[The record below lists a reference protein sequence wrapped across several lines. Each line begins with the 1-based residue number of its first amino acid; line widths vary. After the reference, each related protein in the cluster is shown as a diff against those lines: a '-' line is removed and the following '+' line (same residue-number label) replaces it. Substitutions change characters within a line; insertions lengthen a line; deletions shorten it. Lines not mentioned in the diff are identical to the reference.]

1 MENRELKR
9 VFDQVKLS
17 PERQEAMLERLLSGE
32 RSGKTVKPMKKM
44 VAVLV
49 AAALMLMACAFTV
62 ATGLDQRIL
71 EYFGG
76 TEEDAKLLAPG
87 FMAVDLTS
95 TAENG
100 AKVHISQVYSDR
112 RSVVVVGEITVPDG
126 TVLNMDNYRF
136 EDWNLRPRGT
146 DGSEPDGGYG
156 SSTIY
161 GGGVIWNDEAPGDNT
176 MSFLQE
182 YHYEVENRDPNI
194 ANKLT
199 WATEIECF
207 ELTLGNL
214 KGCTEGGEWSTAPVL
229 VPGEWTFEIPLSG
242 KDFGWTV
249 EPEQSIELEGETVQV
264 EEIYLSPVGLSVR
277 LTHENGNLMT
287 LVKAWE
293 AQENGG
299 DPWGYSV
306 VLRDQNGRAIEGS
319 VPYSGY
325 SPYTGQMLL
334 NFDEIYD
341 PAQFQGGT
349 VTILGQTFSLD
360 NLQPVTE

>member
-32 RSGKTVKPMKKM
+32 RSRKTVRPMKKT

-76 TEEDAKLLAPG
+76 TEEDAQLLAPG

-100 AKVHISQVYSDR
+100 AEVHISQVYSDR
-112 RSVVVVGEITVPDG
+112 RSVVIVGEMTAPDG
-126 TVLNMDNYRF
+126 TVLNQDNYRF
-136 EDWNLRPRGT
+136 EDWSLRPRGT
-146 DGSEPDGGYG
+146 DGSEPNGGYG
-156 SSTIY
+156 SSTIH
-161 GGGVIWNDEAPGDNT
+161 GGAEIWTDEAPGDNT
-176 MSFLQE
+176 MSFLQV
-182 YHYEVENRDPNI
+182 YHYEVENRDQNI

-199 WATEIECF
+199 LATEIECF

-214 KGCTEGGEWSTAPVL
+214 KGCTEGGDWPTAPVV

-249 EPEQSIELEGETVQV
+249 EPEQTIELEGETVQV

-287 LVKAWE
+287 LVKTWE

-299 DPWGYSV
+299 DPWSYSV
-306 VLRDQNGRAIEGS
+306 ILRDQNGRAIEGS

-325 SPYTGQMLL
+325 SPYTGQMLF

-360 NLQPVTE
+360 NLQPVAE

>member
-17 PERQEAMLERLLSGE
+17 PKRQEAMLERLLSGE
-32 RSGKTVKPMKKM
+32 RSRKTVKPMKKT

-76 TEEDAKLLAPG
+76 TEEDAQLLAPG

-146 DGSEPDGGYG
+146 DGS
-156 SSTIY
+156 
-161 GGGVIWNDEAPGDNT
+161 
-176 MSFLQE
+176 
-182 YHYEVENRDPNI
+182 
-194 ANKLT
+194 
-199 WATEIECF
+199 
-207 ELTLGNL
+207 
-214 KGCTEGGEWSTAPVL
+214 
-229 VPGEWTFEIPLSG
+229 
-242 KDFGWTV
+242 
-249 EPEQSIELEGETVQV
+249 
-264 EEIYLSPVGLSVR
+264 
-277 LTHENGNLMT
+277 
-287 LVKAWE
+287 
-293 AQENGG
+293 
-299 DPWGYSV
+299 
-306 VLRDQNGRAIEGS
+306 
-319 VPYSGY
+319 
-325 SPYTGQMLL
+325 
-334 NFDEIYD
+334 
-341 PAQFQGGT
+341 
-349 VTILGQTFSLD
+349 
-360 NLQPVTE
+360 

>member
-1 MENRELKR
+1 MDDRELKR

-17 PERQEAMLERLLSGE
+17 PERQEAMLECLLSGE
-32 RSGKTVKPMKKM
+32 RRRKPMKPMRKT

-76 TEEDAKLLAPG
+76 TKEDAQLLAPG
-87 FMAVDLTS
+87 FMAVDLSS

-112 RSVVVVGEITVPDG
+112 RSVVIVGEITVPDG

-136 EDWNLRPRGT
+136 EDWHLCPKGT

-156 SSTIY
+156 RATIY
-161 GGGVIWNDEAPGDNT
+161 GGDEIWNDEAPEDNT
-176 MSFLQE
+176 MSFLQV
-182 YHYEVENRDPNI
+182 YHYEVGNRDLNI

-199 WATEIECF
+199 WAQEIDCF

-214 KGCTEGGEWSTAPVL
+214 KGCTEDGEWPTAPVV

-249 EPEQSIELEGETVQV
+249 EPEQTIELEGEKVQV

-277 LTHENGNLMT
+277 LVNEDGKLSDAID
-287 LVKAWE
+287 AWE
-293 AQENGG
+293 EQENNG
-299 DPWGYSV
+299 DAWGHSV
-306 VLRDQNGRAIEGS
+306 VLRDQYGKTIEGS
-319 VPYSGY
+319 MPYSGS
-325 SPYTGQMLL
+325 SPYAGQMLL

-349 VTILGQTFSLD
+349 VSILGQTFSLD
-360 NLQPVTE
+360 DLTPVEG

>member
-32 RSGKTVKPMKKM
+32 RSRKTVKPMKKT

-76 TEEDAKLLAPG
+76 TEEDAQLLAPG

-112 RSVVVVGEITVPDG
+112 RSVVIVGEMTVPDG

-136 EDWNLRPRGT
+136 EDWRLYAKGT

-156 SSTIY
+156 SSGTY
-161 GGGVIWNDEAPGDNT
+161 GGAEIWTDEDPEDNT
-176 MSFLQE
+176 MSFLQV
-182 YHYEVENRDPNI
+182 YHYAVGNWDSNI
-194 ANKLT
+194 AKLT
-199 WATEIECF
+199 WAQEIESF

-214 KGCTEGGEWSTAPVL
+214 KGCTEGGEWPTAPVV

-249 EPEQSIELEGETVQV
+249 EPEQTIELEGEKVQV

-277 LTHENGNLMT
+277 LVNEDGKLSDAID
-287 LVKAWE
+287 AWE
-293 AQENGG
+293 EQENGG

-306 VLRDQNGRAIEGS
+306 VLRDQYGQTIGGS
-319 VPYSGY
+319 MPYSGC
-325 SPYTGQMLL
+325 SPYAGQMLF

-360 NLQPVTE
+360 NLQPVAE